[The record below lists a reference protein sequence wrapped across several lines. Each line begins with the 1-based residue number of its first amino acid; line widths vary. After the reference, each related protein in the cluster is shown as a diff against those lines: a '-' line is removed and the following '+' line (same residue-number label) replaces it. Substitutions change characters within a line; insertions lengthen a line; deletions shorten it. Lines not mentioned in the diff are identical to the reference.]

1 MKKIQY
7 ILILGLLLV
16 MAGCEKDTEP
26 ANFAPKMTTGDVS
39 DIYRVGA
46 TLSGTIQ
53 KTEGNIIKECGVLY
67 STIQSMAEY
76 EQVTIPLEEA
86 AAFTIPLQGLK
97 PGTTYYYCT
106 YASSGRSI
114 AKGEIKSFSTVAN
127 SAPLFNVL
135 ILEALD
141 EQSMTLSTTIKDAGG
156 SEVTVRGFCWK
167 LAEDDNKE
175 EPTLADNLS
184 NVPLEELV
192 FSSKISGLEPSK
204 PYLVRAYAVNGV
216 GVGYGE
222 TLSLTTTAATVP
234 VVSKITQTASTPLSV
249 TVESTLISN
258 GEMPI
263 IEKGFCWSAETEEP
277 TIAHIKKVVKGDE
290 NKFSVLIDELKP
302 VTAYHIRAYATNAL
316 GTGYSETFTYTTPLN
331 IADLDVTTITEIK
344 PTTAKAVSV
353 IISENGSEVTE
364 RGFCLSKTNKE
375 PTIENSKVVVNA
387 TTATYSSVLTNLDS
401 GTTYYIRSYATNSK
415 GTGYGKATEFTTAV
429 DLSITT
435 VSAITDNEASVSAEI
450 VTASK
455 EFTITEKG
463 FCYSTTNAVPTV
475 ADVKKTSSAS
485 GNAITVKLSELTGN
499 TKYYICAYAVN
510 AKGTYYGPVKEFT
523 TKEGVSI
530 AATSVTNITQA
541 SALASSEIISDAGK
555 DVLEKGFCFSASNSN
570 PTATDRR
577 IVSKAEGNM
586 ITATIDGLSS
596 NLKCYVCGYVKNA
609 RGYHYGKVTSFNTS
623 AEKAGTP
630 IDIGLSV
637 KWADYNVGASSV
649 EDYGGLYGWG
659 DPTGTVTS
667 PSGNYPGVNAGG
679 EISGTEYDIAR
690 TKWGDSW
697 RMPTKAEME
706 EFIDKCIRT
715 DIERN
720 GIKGTE
726 FVGPNGRMIFLP
738 KSGIR
743 NDLQIEF
750 QGEYGNYWTGTGS
763 SFHWPSRWGE
773 LTGANHYSGLSV
785 RPISDFVT
793 VGVTSVSSITG
804 VGASLSSKITSN
816 EGLTITEK
824 GFCYNMYG
832 TPTITDD
839 REISTTSGNDI
850 KVSLSGLVP
859 YTKYYVRAYAT
870 NSRGGTVYGAKQEF
884 YTQNKYPVGEPVDL
898 GLSVKWAN
906 FNMGASKPEEY
917 GGLYYWADGTGVG
930 QSVDVDRDLPEF
942 IGGTEND
949 IAHVKWGSDWRLP
962 TVDEI
967 NELISSCTLYW
978 TKQGG
983 INGLLVTGP
992 NGKSIF
998 LPAAGEDYP
1007 PYWGKDDDRRMRG
1020 KLGIYLS
1027 DKLWKQ
1033 YKGNCYVLSFDET
1046 LWEWRTRGNGLKY
1059 SVRPVTK

>member
-234 VVSKITQTASTPLSV
+234 VVSKITETTSTPLSV

-263 IEKGFCWSAETEEP
+263 IEKGFCWSTETEEP

-290 NKFSVLIDELKP
+290 NKFSALIDELKP

-331 IADLDVTTITEIK
+331 IADLDVTTITEVK

-530 AATSVTNITQA
+530 AATYVTNITQS
-541 SALASSEIISDAGK
+541 SAFASSEILSDAGK
-555 DVLEKGFCFSASNSN
+555 DILEKGFCFSVSNSK
-570 PTATDRR
+570 PTAADRK
-577 IVSKAEGNM
+577 IVSKAEGNLL
-586 ITATIDGLSS
+586 TATIDGLSS
-596 NLKCYVCGYVKNA
+596 NLKCYICGYLRNV
-609 RGYHYGKVTSFNTS
+609 RGYYYGKVTSFNTP
-623 AEKAGTP
+623 AEKVGTP
-630 IDIGLSV
+630 IDLGLSV
-637 KWADYNVGASSV
+637 KWADYNVGASSI

-667 PSGNYPGVNAGG
+667 PSGNYPGVDAGG
-679 EISGTEYDIAR
+679 EISGTEYDIVRA
-690 TKWGDSW
+690 KWGDSW
-697 RMPTKAEME
+697 RMPTKEEME
-706 EFIDKCIRT
+706 ELKNKCT
-715 DIERN
+715 QTATERN
-720 GIKGTE
+720 GIKGIE
-726 FVGPNGRMIFLP
+726 FVGPNGKSIFLP
-738 KSGIR
+738 KGGARVDSKVELR
-743 NDLQIEF
+743 
-750 QGEYGNYWTGTGS
+750 GEYGTYWTGTGARNAWKWNFS
-763 SFHWPSRWGE
+763 MNVLDKYDCYVG
-773 LTGANHYSGLSV
+773 YSV
-785 RPISDFVT
+785 RPVSDFVT
-793 VGVTSVSSITG
+793 VGGTTVSNITG
-804 VGASLSSKITSN
+804 VGASLSATIISN
-816 EGLTITEK
+816 NGLTITEK
-824 GFCYNMYG
+824 GFCYSLYD
-832 TPTITDD
+832 TPTINGDK
-839 REISTTSGNDI
+839 EISTTSGNDI
-850 KVSLSGLVP
+850 KASLSGLVP

-870 NSRGGTVYGAKQEF
+870 NSRGGTVYGPRKEF
-884 YTQNKYPVGEPVDL
+884 STSDKFPIGEAVDL

-917 GGLYYWADGTGVG
+917 GGLYFWGDGTGG
-930 QSVDVDRDLPEF
+930 QLIDINRELPEF

-949 IAHVKWGSDWRLP
+949 IAHVRWGGDWRLP
-962 TVDEI
+962 TVVEI
-967 NELISSCTLYW
+967 NELISSCTLFW

-983 INGLLVTGP
+983 INGLLITGP

-998 LPAAGEDYP
+998 MPASGESYKTELEGRGIE
-1007 PYWGKDDDRRMRG
+1007 GK
-1020 KLGIYLS
+1020 YLS

-1033 YKGNCYVLSFDET
+1033 FDGNCYILSFDET
-1046 LWEWRTRGNGLKY
+1046 LWECRTRARGMKY